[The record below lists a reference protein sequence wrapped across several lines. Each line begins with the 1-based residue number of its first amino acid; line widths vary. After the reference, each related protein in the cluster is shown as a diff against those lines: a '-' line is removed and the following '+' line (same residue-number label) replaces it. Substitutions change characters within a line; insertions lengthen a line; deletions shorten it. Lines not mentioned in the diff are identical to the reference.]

1 MNRKKTLWKRKHLL
15 YAVVILIFI
24 GLMFIEYRLEVK
36 QTENIDNQILQ
47 NYLRNGQYLIYGAN
61 RSAPPLR
68 YIDQDGVYKG
78 VVVDY
83 ISQLSLELGVDIR
96 TEPYKWEDALN
107 RLKNGDTD
115 FCDMFVN
122 EDREKDYVFT
132 DPIYNLRTVMAV
144 RFDSE
149 YTFDDIGRM
158 RIATEKG
165 DYANGYV
172 LEEFPT
178 AKLVFT
184 ENVGLG
190 MDLLSTG
197 EVDAV
202 IGDEPIISYYTQNMN
217 EEFRMI
223 NTALYE
229 EPVVLAMPQSYKE
242 LVPVINKAIQ
252 RINSKGQLEKIQQK
266 WFGISTPL
274 IQAKIDNRY
283 IKCVLIG
290 SAALLLL
297 ISVVSFNNYS
307 LKRQVQI
314 RTSELELSK
323 NELQLIFDSI
333 PEYILIL
340 DEAKNIVNAN
350 EGLLTQA
357 GLTIGESVGKSFD
370 VLLKRLN
377 PEYQELVSLLQEQGQ
392 VRNKVQITIE
402 NEIYEIQIHRFI
414 GIRKEN
420 QGTLITMRNITLDE
434 INKKKLLQSS
444 KMMAVGQLA
453 AGMAHQIRNPL
464 SIIRLHT
471 YMLKEHPGLDE
482 IGARSLQYIEDSVK
496 KAARIIDNVMNFWRV
511 SGKQNI
517 RIQLKQ
523 SFDDI
528 ITLHENA
535 LKKKNIMIRISCNEE
550 LWFISNDEAL
560 KHILVNLLSN
570 GIDASKE
577 GGEILLKGRKEG
589 KVVIIECSDNGCGI
603 AECDIESLFHPFYTT
618 KEPGK
623 GTGLGLFIVYSE
635 VEKLEGRILVESKI
649 NIGTKFTIV
658 LPDKE
663 EEESYEENI

>member
-1 MNRKKTLWKRKHLL
+1 MNGKKTNWKRRSLL
-15 YAVVILIFI
+15 YAVVLLII
-24 GLMFIEYRLEVK
+24 TGLMVVGYRLEIN
-36 QTENIDNQILQ
+36 QTEKIENQILQ
-47 NYLRNGQYLIYGAN
+47 NYLREGKYLIYGAN

-68 YIDQDGVYKG
+68 YVDQDGVYKG

-83 ISQLSLELGVDIR
+83 MSQLSLELGVDIR
-96 TEPYKWEDALN
+96 AEPYKWENAL
-107 RLKNGDTD
+107 RCLKDGETD

-132 DPIYNLRTVMAV
+132 DPIYNLRTVLAV
-144 RFDSE
+144 RAESK
-149 YTFDDIGRM
+149 YTFEDIGQM

-172 LEEFPT
+172 MEEFSSSE
-178 AKLVFT
+178 LVFT
-184 ENVGLG
+184 ESVGVG
-190 MDLLSTG
+190 MDMLSAG

-202 IGDEPIISYYTQNMN
+202 IGDEPIISYYIQDIS

-229 EPVVLAMPQSYKE
+229 EPVVLAMPQSHKAM
-242 LVPVINKAIQ
+242 VPVINKAIQ
-252 RINSKGQLEKIQQK
+252 RINNKGQLEKIQQK

-274 IQAKIDNRY
+274 IQIDNRY
-283 IKCVLIG
+283 IKWVLFGGAAFMLLIG
-290 SAALLLL
+290 
-297 ISVVSFNNYS
+297 VVSFNNYT

-314 RTSELELSK
+314 RTVELELSR

-340 DEAKNIVNAN
+340 DEARNIVNAN
-350 EGLLTQA
+350 EGLLIQT
-357 GLTIGESVGKSFD
+357 GLTLDESVGKSFE
-370 VLLKRLN
+370 VLLQKLN

-392 VRNKVQITIE
+392 VRDKVQITIE
-402 NEIYEIQIHRFI
+402 NAIFEIQIHRFI
-414 GIRKEN
+414 GVKKEN

-444 KMMAVGQLA
+444 KMMAIGQLA

-464 SIIRLHT
+464 SIIRMHT
-471 YMLKEHPGLDE
+471 YMLKEHPGLGE
-482 IGARSLQYIEDSVK
+482 TGFMSLQYIEDSVK

-511 SGKQNI
+511 SGKQST
-517 RIQLKQ
+517 RIELRQC
-523 SFDDI
+523 FDDI
-528 ITLHENA
+528 ITLHDNA
-535 LKKKNIMIRISCNEE
+535 LKKKNITIRMECNEE

-570 GIDASKE
+570 GIDAVKE
-577 GGEILLKGRKEG
+577 GGRILLKGRKEG
-589 KVVIIECSDNGCGI
+589 EDVIIECCDNGCGI
-603 AECDIESLFHPFYTT
+603 AERDIDSLFHPFYTT
-618 KEPGK
+618 KMPGK

-635 VEKLEGRILVESKI
+635 VEKLKGRILVESKV
-649 NIGTKFTIV
+649 NAGTTFTVV

-663 EEESYEENI
+663 EEANEAII